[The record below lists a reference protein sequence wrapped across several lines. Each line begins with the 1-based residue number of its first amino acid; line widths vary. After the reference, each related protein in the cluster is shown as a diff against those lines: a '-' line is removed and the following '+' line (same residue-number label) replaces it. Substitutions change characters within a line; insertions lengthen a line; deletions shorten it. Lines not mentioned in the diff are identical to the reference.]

1 MLPFLNTAFI
11 ILTKS
16 IWDICIRNL
25 YKNKTW
31 GKRGKS
37 PQIHTTEMEA

>member
-16 IWDICIRNL
+16 VWDISIRNL
-25 YKNKTW
+25 YKNKVW
-31 GKRGKS
+31 KKRGKS